1 MSFLMQ
7 VFVWNSSS
15 WEKRIGRFFQ
25 MPGGKI
31 PTSSSDTHIQFHK
44 DQIHFL
50 AIHKTH
56 LGIYEA
62 RELICVKQVS
72 VLFLSLII
80 NRSLLIGHCYFR
92 EK

>member
-1 MSFLMQ
+1 
-7 VFVWNSSS
+7 
-15 WEKRIGRFFQ
+15 

-72 VLFLSLII
+72 VLFLSL
-80 NRSLLIGHCYFR
+80 L
-92 EK
+92 K